1 MFCGYDARSN
11 NDPDEI
17 SILQPDPV
25 DVDEIVRE
33 LAEIPTGTET
43 ALAA

>member
-1 MFCGYDARSN
+1 MFLENDA
-11 NDPDEI
+11 
-17 SILQPDPV
+17 QPV

-33 LAEIPTGTET
+33 QAEIRIGTET